1 MADIASQ
8 FFSPWDPPPPF
19 AAEPADHKKAEVV
32 QKLAQYAVKNGASFV
47 ELIKT
52 KQQDNPEY
60 RFLFGGENADYY
72 LWVLYCSLHNMPCDQ
87 PDAAA
92 NQNTAQPQQPVA
104 SVQDVESMLQQTA
117 ASCPVEVRTGFSQ
130 VLTGL
135 TGSKVHV
142 NLLIRCS
149 ASWCTLLYNS
159 GMLGCNCNS
168 FGVAPLAKMAH
179 SSVPHMA
186 HSSLPHVPHR
196 TQ

>member
-72 LWVLYCSLHNMPCDQ
+72 LWVLYCSLHNLPWDQ
-87 PDAAA
+87 PLQPAPQPDPAATQYA
-92 NQNTAQPQQPVA
+92 TQPQQPVLP
-104 SVQDVESMLQQTA
+104 VQDVENMLQQTA

-135 TGSKVHV
+135 TGSKVHAHLFIFMLH
-142 NLLIRCS
+142 LLIG
-149 ASWCTLLYNS
+149 N
-159 GMLGCNCNS
+159 GMHAGLHLQLRGLS
-168 FGVAPLAKMAH
+168 HQMAIL
-179 SSVPHMA
+179 SV
-186 HSSLPHVPHR
+186 
-196 TQ
+196 